1 VSHYNS
7 DHGDTAR
14 TLDFQRTDI
23 EYSAQ
28 RITCIKPILEDKV
41 EAKDTPEQVS
51 LSSNFHSWC
60 YTIAFTFVCIMS
72 GRTQYSENKL
82 SGDGF

>member
-41 EAKDTPEQVS
+41 IPLHSRLYALCQAVPSTLRTS
-51 LSSNFHSWC
+51 LVGMDFKH
-60 YTIAFTFVCIMS
+60 I
-72 GRTQYSENKL
+72 
-82 SGDGF
+82 